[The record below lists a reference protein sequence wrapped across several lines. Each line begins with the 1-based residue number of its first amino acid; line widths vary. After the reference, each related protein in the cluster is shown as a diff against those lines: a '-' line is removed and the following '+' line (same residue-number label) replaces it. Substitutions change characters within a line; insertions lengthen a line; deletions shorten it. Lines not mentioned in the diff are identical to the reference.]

1 MPDISTASIVA
12 DYLRY
17 RLQCLGNG
25 VDAEENDCLST
36 IMSSVENVP
45 EDLHE
50 AIVNLSEKLMNDYR
64 DSFSDMPNQ
73 LKITENTIS
82 STFKAVTSELFVD
95 GGISWGRIV
104 AFFSFGGAL
113 CEWCQEKEIPRA
125 FPTVE
130 ELMVAYINSHLI
142 TWIHANGGWDGL
154 VDFYKHLSHSSLDDS
169 ALTNGVWSGKQLV
182 GVATLGILTVGAFF
196 FRS

>member
-17 RLQCLGNG
+17 RVQSLGNC
-25 VDAEENDCLST
+25 VDDDAAVEEIDDGE
-36 IMSSVENVP
+36 IIP
-45 EDLHE
+45 RDLHE

-64 DSFSDMPNQ
+64 DSFNDMPNQ
-73 LKITENTIS
+73 LKINEQTVGA
-82 STFKAVTSELFVD
+82 TFKAVTSELFVD

-113 CEWCQEKEIPRA
+113 VEWCHEKNLPRA
-125 FPTVE
+125 VRTVQ
-130 ELMVAYINSHLI
+130 ELMIAYINSHLI
-142 TWIHANGGWDGL
+142 AWIASNGGWDGL
-154 VDFYKHLSHSSLDDS
+154 VDFSRHISLDDQ
-169 ALTNGVWSGKQLV
+169 ALANGEWSGKQLV